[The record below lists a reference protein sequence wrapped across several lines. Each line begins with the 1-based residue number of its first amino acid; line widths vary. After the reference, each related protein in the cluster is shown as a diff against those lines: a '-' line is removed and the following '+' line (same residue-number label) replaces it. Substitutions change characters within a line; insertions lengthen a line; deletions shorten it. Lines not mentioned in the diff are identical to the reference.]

1 MKLTFPYERFFH
13 ASEMCFGQRCP
24 GGGGCLPTLWGA
36 WGFSF
41 PWVPTGTW
49 GPAGAQLEPLFG
61 GVWCG
66 LKQRHVS
73 LRSTFS
79 VWLVAPF
86 ALAFAPG
93 FLFQAP
99 SPLKLLQGCY
109 RNHCTPVPGEEQGEE
124 FLAAPSCCCCSEGC
138 SGQEWEGEAEEG
150 SKPQLWSVIDQ
161 VIQ

>member
-1 MKLTFPYERFFH
+1 MNVFFR
-13 ASEMCFGQRCP
+13 ASEMCFGQRRP
-24 GGGGCLPTLWGA
+24 GGGGCLPALWGA
-36 WGFSF
+36 RGFSF

-61 GVWCG
+61 GVWRG
-66 LKQRHVS
+66 LKRHHVS
-73 LRSTFS
+73 QRFAFY

-86 ALAFAPG
+86 ASAFALS

-109 RNHCTPVPGEEQGEE
+109 RNHCTPVPGEEQGA

-138 SGQEWEGEAEEG
+138 SGQAWERGGRGGEQAATVV
-150 SKPQLWSVIDQ
+150 SNSPSHTIN
-161 VIQ
+161 